1 MEIQLEL
8 DEAIV
13 DLFDGTC
20 PLLDLGLV
28 DLVEQLALAELV
40 LRIGGLQVF
49 AGLLD
54 AASTRS
60 GKGYDGLARE
70 VVSLNKGVDDGR
82 GSVPPDGEAHIDH
95 VVLAQIDLAS
105 VFEGGTR
112 ALVLH
117 LEGGTRFLVTPVEI
131 GIGVKFL
138 RGNFIKVGTD
148 DACQL
153 LGGSTGLIF
162 ILFWF

>member
-1 MEIQLEL
+1 MEIQLKL
-8 DEAIV
+8 DEAIM
-13 DLFDGTC
+13 DLFDGTR
-20 PLLDLGLV
+20 PFFDIGLV

-70 VVSLNKGVDDGR
+70 VVGLNKSVDDGWV
-82 GSVPPDGEAHIDH
+82 GVPPDGEAHIHH

-105 VFEGGTR
+105 VFEGGT
-112 ALVLH
+112 
-117 LEGGTRFLVTPVEI
+117 
-131 GIGVKFL
+131 
-138 RGNFIKVGTD
+138 
-148 DACQL
+148 
-153 LGGSTGLIF
+153 
-162 ILFWF
+162 